1 MIAIATVILFL
12 SIAIMMFSAFKNSVA
27 LSKVVSLNC
36 VTSYVIALV
45 SLFAFTDENRI
56 YFFDVAIV
64 YGVIGFV
71 SSVAYLKYL
80 KYKK

>member
-1 MIAIATVILFL
+1 MIAISTIILCV
-12 SIAIMMFSAFKNSVA
+12 SIAIMMFSAFKKSVS

-36 VTSYVIALV
+36 VTSYVIALI

-56 YFFDVAIV
+56 YFFDVAII

-71 SSVAYLKYL
+71 SSIAFLKYL

>member
-1 MIAIATVILFL
+1 MIEISIVILCL
-12 SIAIMMFSAFKNSVA
+12 SIAIMMFSAFKKSIA

-36 VTSYVIALV
+36 VTSYVIALI

-56 YFFDVAIV
+56 YFFDVAII

-80 KYKK
+80 KYKR